1 MIEYKS
7 NPSLD
12 NDFKETENHYF
23 DTSCQKCG
31 HVPQGE
37 THLCG
42 WEHDG
47 TLHFRKL
54 EHMQKPL
61 TAEQVLKGTEPNEL
75 TAILDM
81 ETPKENWKTEI
92 VKKFFVYNLVT
103 QTPAGAEKELLEYID
118 TLLLTQRQEIV
129 EMIEDLKKS
138 NGHTMTMNGEYA
150 IPHNNISYQQ
160 ALSDLSERIEKGA

>member
-1 MIEYKS
+1 MYEYKS
-7 NPSLD
+7 NPSLND
-12 NDFKETENHYF
+12 DFKETENHYF

-75 TAILDM
+75 TAIMDM
-81 ETPKENWKTEI
+81 ETPKENWIEELHKLWTDKTALIEI
-92 VKKFFVYNLVT
+92 
-103 QTPAGAEKELLEYID
+103 EELIES
-118 TLLLTQRQEIV
+118 LLLTQRQEIV
-129 EMIEDLKKS
+129 DMTKGMKKDR
-138 NGHTMTMNGEYA
+138 
-150 IPHNNISYQQ
+150 NIIYDGVSGDNQGLFVLFYNL
-160 ALSDLSERIEKGA
+160 ALSDLSERITKNI